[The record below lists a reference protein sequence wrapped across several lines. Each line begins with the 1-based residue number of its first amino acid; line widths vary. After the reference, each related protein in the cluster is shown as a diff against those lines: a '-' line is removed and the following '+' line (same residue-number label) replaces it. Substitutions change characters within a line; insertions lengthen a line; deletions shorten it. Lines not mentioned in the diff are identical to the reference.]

1 MGNSTIPN
9 YSFEASA
16 GPFWQ
21 FPANTADVILPG
33 DLLYFD
39 TGTNTARPITTA
51 SSQSAEFCGIAIGE
65 YPPSSNIDN
74 GSTTAPAFISASL
87 GGIHKG
93 QFDTNGDS
101 YTPGCA
107 IYAGA
112 DQRHLTT
119 TQPGSA
125 PAIGYYW
132 DFSTLTITGTG
143 AEQPQWR
150 PVVQWP
156 TVNLTVQ

>member
-1 MGNSTIPN
+1 MGNSTIPQ
-9 YSFEASA
+9 YSFEASC
-16 GPFWQ
+16 GPSWQ

-39 TGTNTARPITTA
+39 TGTNTARPMTTA
-51 SSQSAEFCGIAIGE
+51 SSQSSAFCGIAIGE

-87 GGIHKG
+87 GGVHKG

-101 YTPGCA
+101 FTPGVA
-107 IYAGA
+107 IYGGA
-112 DQRHLTT
+112 DQRHITT
-119 TQPGSA
+119 TASGSI
-125 PAIGYYW
+125 IGYYW

-150 PVVQWP
+150 PIVQWP
-156 TVNLTVQ
+156 TTTLTVQ

>member
-1 MGNSTIPN
+1 MANSTIPQ
-9 YSFEASA
+9 YSFEASV

-21 FPANTADVILPG
+21 FPANVADAIMPG

-39 TGTNTARPITTA
+39 TGSNTARPLIDATNH
-51 SSQSAEFCGIAIGE
+51 SAQFCGIAVGE

-74 GSTTAPAFISASL
+74 GITSSPAFISVAI
-87 GGIHKG
+87 GGVHKG

-101 YTPGCA
+101 FTPGCN

-112 DQRHLTT
+112 DQRHITT

-125 PAIGYYW
+125 PVIGYYW

-150 PVVQWP
+150 PVMQWP
-156 TVNLTVQ
+156 SVNLTAQ

>member
-1 MGNSTIPN
+1 MSNSTIPQ
-9 YSFEASA
+9 YSYQSSA
-16 GPFWQ
+16 GPSWQ
-21 FPANTADVILPG
+21 LPANSADTIMPG

-39 TGTNTARPITTA
+39 TGTNTARPITAA
-51 SSQSAEFCGIAIGE
+51 STQSTDFCGVALGE
-65 YPPSSNIDN
+65 YPPSSNVDN
-74 GSTTAPAFISASL
+74 SVSAAPAFISVSL
-87 GGIHKG
+87 GGVHKG

-101 YTPGCA
+101 YTPGCV

-112 DQRHLTT
+112 DQRHITT

-132 DFSTLTITGTG
+132 DFNTLTITGTG

-156 TVNLTVQ
+156 TTALSSH